1 MSEQITPQDFTHEAF
16 FGDAATKWREALSAL
31 HAFAVAIE
39 ATAGTDVIR
48 CFDESTKAFTDAQFR
63 LRTSG
68 KGGLPNNIGKL
79 RDRAR
84 P

>member
-1 MSEQITPQDFTHEAF
+1 MSGPITPQDFTPESF
-16 FGDAATKWREALSAL
+16 FGDAATRWREALSAL

-39 ATAGTDVIR
+39 SPAGTDVIR

-63 LRTSG
+63 LRASG
-68 KGGLPNNIGKL
+68 ADGPPNNIGKL
-79 RDRAR
+79 RGRGR